1 MSKHITTTLL
11 AALLLAALG
20 LGGCGLLSSGVN
32 DANGLIN
39 DANVNLKNQ
48 QVASE
53 KMSKLTTELDALG
66 STPQDATRGLEITA
80 QIRAELQTQ
89 STELQA
95 AAAKIGKIKALD
107 VDDTFKEYADLKVA
121 ALVAQ
126 QAVVEKGLL
135 MFAEMD
141 KVFIAVRDG
150 KATTK
155 VTAALSASIKAIS
168 DEIAQLSG
176 KSLAAAAAAED
187 YAQKNL
193 PK

>member
-20 LGGCGLLSSGVN
+20 LGGCGLLNNGVN

-53 KMSKLTTELDALG
+53 KMSKLTTELDGLG

-126 QAVVEKGLL
+126 QAVVEKGLV

-150 KATTK
+150 NATAK
-155 VTAALSASIKAIS
+155 VTAALSASIKAMS

-176 KSLAAAAAAED
+176 KSLAAAAAAD
-187 YAQKNL
+187 AYAEKNL